1 MTISPIHRPT
11 FVNALGI
18 SLGQELG
25 PFSGLMAA
33 RFLKLICRTTM
44 MLWWVCA
51 AGKYS
56 DLVHASIDFVVD
68 WQHRPFCPQELC
80 MCWLGNRCR
89 FWTGFPKQMCQTFC
103 ISLVWRVCSC
113 GISKLRYLHDG
124 GLDKLQ
130 LESALLC
137 NEKYIY
143 VHIVMEAA
151 EIWSIFTVK
160 LWLLLKLLL
169 FILQC
174 FCLNKEFFF
183 LLLDHISWI
192 NIEHR
197 FLYFLNTF
205 LGSMSKLPFLWK
217 NFVRIIPDK
226 CLGLF
231 HDIGLFEYLGLFH
244 DTRLVE

>member
-137 NEKYIY
+137 NEKYILCVY
-143 VHIVMEAA
+143 NGGRANLKYFYSQTMAAVVIVVFHFA
-151 EIWSIFTVK
+151 
-160 LWLLLKLLL
+160 LCLLEQGLCYL
-169 FILQC
+169 I
-174 FCLNKEFFF
+174 
-183 LLLDHISWI
+183 
-192 NIEHR
+192 
-197 FLYFLNTF
+197 TF
-205 LGSMSKLPFLWK
+205 LGSRLNKDFCISWLYFLDQCR
-217 NFVRIIPDK
+217 NCIEQCISSTGIQVTSDRGTGVF
-226 CLGLF
+226 
-231 HDIGLFEYLGLFH
+231 
-244 DTRLVE
+244 RLEC

>member
-33 RFLKLICRTTM
+33 RFLKLICRTTT
-44 MLWWVCA
+44 MLWWVCG

-68 WQHRPFCPQELC
+68 WRHRPFCPQELC

-103 ISLVWRVCSC
+103 ISLVWRACSC
-113 GISKLRYLHDG
+113 GISKLQYLHDG

-130 LESALLC
+130 LESALSC

-143 VHIVMEAA
+143 VYIMEAA
-151 EIWSIFTVK
+151 QIWSIFTVK
-160 LWLLLKLLL
+160 PWPLLWLLS
-169 FILQC
+169 FILRC
-174 FCLNKEFFF
+174 VYLNKAFVTWSHF
-183 LLLDHISWI
+183 LGQDWTKIFAFLDYISWI
-192 NIEHR
+192 N
-197 FLYFLNTF
+197 
-205 LGSMSKLPFLWK
+205 
-217 NFVRIIPDK
+217 
-226 CLGLF
+226 
-231 HDIGLFEYLGLFH
+231 
-244 DTRLVE
+244 VEIV